1 MEINSATAG
10 TAQSSALSANSLAKN
25 FDTFLK
31 LLTTQ
36 LKNQDPLEP
45 MRTEQFTQQLVQF
58 TGVEQAIATNKRLD
72 ELLDVNRSGYAA
84 SLVNYLGRTVSAKGA
99 VTSLSNSQAN
109 WNYTLLAPA
118 DQVTLNIFDQN
129 NKLVWTG
136 PGDAKSGNH
145 TLAWNGTNSAGQPV
159 PDGVYRLQ
167 VVAKDANGGD
177 VATEIVVQGVVTGIE
192 AVGGITFLEIG
203 GQKVPLGDVLAIHST
218 PVQNPV

>member
-1 MEINSATAG
+1 MEISAVGSANTPA
-10 TAQSSALSANSLAKN
+10 SALSANSLAKN
-25 FDTFLK
+25 FDTFLT

-45 MRTEQFTQQLVQF
+45 LRTEQFTQQLVQF

-72 ELLDVNRSGYAA
+72 EMLEVYRSGYAA
-84 SLVNYLGRTVSAKGA
+84 NLVNYLGRTVSAKGA
-99 VTSLSNSQAN
+99 VTSLTDSQAN

-129 NKLVWTG
+129 NNLVWTG
-136 PGDAKSGNH
+136 GGDPKSGSH
-145 TLAWNGTNSAGQPV
+145 ALDWNGANTAGQQL
-159 PDGVYRLQ
+159 PDGIYRLQ
-167 VVAKDANGGD
+167 VVAKDAAGGD
-177 VATEIVVQGVVTGIE
+177 VATEIIVQGVVSGIE

-218 PVQNPV
+218 PAQNPG